1 MKTMIKQSLLLITT
15 LILSGC
21 SFMSPV
27 KLEPETGYIIDTV
40 PNVAKSHRHAATLL
54 IMQPDTNP
62 IYNTTRIAFA
72 NKPFQISYYSRS
84 HWIEAPADMLAAVL
98 AQTMQKTNHFK
109 SVIAPPF
116 SGLYTYALRTQIKTL
131 QADYTRPMPAMQVT
145 IQAQIVRA
153 GDGRIIAAREFK
165 TAVPLQKYSPFGA
178 VVAANCATSQLLSE
192 MAVWC
197 VRYTH

>member
-1 MKTMIKQSLLLITT
+1 MKIMMKQSLLLLAA

-40 PNVAKSHRHAATLL
+40 PNVVKSRQRAATLL

-62 IYNTTRIAFA
+62 IYHTTRIAFA
-72 NKPFQISYYSRS
+72 TEPFQISYYSHS
-84 HWIEAPADMLAAVL
+84 HWIEAPADMLASLL
-98 AQTMQKTNHFK
+98 AQTMQKTHHFK

-131 QADYTRPMPAMQVT
+131 QADYTRRIPVMQVT

-153 GDGRIIAAREFK
+153 VDGRILAAREF
-165 TAVPLQKYSPFGA
+165 TAAVPLQKHSPFGA
-178 VVAANCATSQLLSE
+178 VVAANCATSQLLSQ
-192 MAVWC
+192 MAAWC
-197 VRYTH
+197 VRMTR